1 MPSTPIANTD
11 AESITRSIEKAIEI
25 LEATDESVVTR
36 KCAEIIRCYLR
47 EFQARDTHTCGR
59 STDSVGGFNGQE
71 GTGTA
76 MGWVGASANAGAGAE
91 LGEGFGFAGGGGEF
105 DVPVCIG
112 SFIGEII

>member
-1 MPSTPIANTD
+1 MPSTPIANAD

-59 STDSVGGFNGQE
+59 GTDSVDGFGGQE
-71 GTGTA
+71 GTGAA
-76 MGWVGASANAGAGAE
+76 MGWLGASANAGAGA
-91 LGEGFGFAGGGGEF
+91 AGGGEF